1 MKDLKNNI
9 EPALSLNPAARTAS
23 ANGTAVDLQG
33 YESALVLVH
42 CGAITDGTHTPS
54 VEHSDASGS
63 GYAAV
68 AAADLIGSLAA
79 CTANGIQSVRY
90 IGSKRYIRVVLTVAG
105 SPVTGAIVEAMVARG
120 HERHKGGVAV

>member
-9 EPALSLNPAARTAS
+9 EPALSLNPAARTS
-23 ANGTAVDLQG
+23 STNGAAVDLQG

-42 CGAITDGTHTPS
+42 CGALTDGTHTPS

-63 GYAAV
+63 GYTAV
-68 AAADLIGSLAA
+68 AAADLIGSLVA
-79 CTANGIQSVRY
+79 CTANGIQSVSY

-105 SPVTGAIVEAMVARG
+105 APATGAIVEAMVARG
-120 HERHKGGVAV
+120 NERHKGGVAV

>member
-9 EPALSLNPAARTAS
+9 EPALSLNPAARNAS
-23 ANGTAVDLQG
+23 ANGTGVDLQG

-63 GYAAV
+63 GYVAV
-68 AAADLIGSLAA
+68 PAADLIGSLAA
-79 CTANGIQSVRY
+79 CSQNAIQSVSY
-90 IGSKRYIRVVLTVAG
+90 IGAKRYIRVVMTVAG
-105 SPVTGAIVEAMVARG
+105 ATTGAVTEAMVARG